1 MDWIFDHYINEY
13 YFRGHTFWNNL
24 SHIYSSNK
32 NVCRRLSCKIIYEVQ
47 HSIFTFFTIALV
59 CYRNLEMVNYQILNY
74 INLISSI
81 FIFELAPLENK
92 NKVIDDLKK
101 RKYRNIDMSIYILG
115 SIVGI
120 LIKDMFL
127 INVLAIVLCNVTVLL
142 LIGRE

>member
-1 MDWIFDHYINEY
+1 MANQLIV
-13 YFRGHTFWNNL
+13 RTM
-24 SHIYSSNK
+24 
-32 NVCRRLSCKIIYEVQ
+32 VRL
-47 HSIFTFFTIALV
+47 L
-59 CYRNLEMVNYQILNY
+59 LNY

-142 LIGRE
+142 LIGKGVEIYEKKSER